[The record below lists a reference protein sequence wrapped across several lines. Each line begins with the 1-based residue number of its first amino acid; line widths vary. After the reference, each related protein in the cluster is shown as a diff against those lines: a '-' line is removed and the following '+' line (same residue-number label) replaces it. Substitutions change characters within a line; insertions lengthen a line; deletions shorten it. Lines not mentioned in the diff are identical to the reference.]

1 MAYLTLITTIINR
14 KSVQFLRVTR
24 NHRLEIRK
32 AASSLVPRLTFGEQ
46 EKTLTRKEERA
57 IFERIAQRQIVITN
71 FHNGY
76 GITIS

>member
-14 KSVQFLRVTR
+14 KSVQFLGVTK
-24 NHRLEIRK
+24 NHRLEIIK
-32 AASSLVPRLTFGEQ
+32 NASSLVPLLTFAEQ
-46 EKTLTRKEERA
+46 EENLTRKEGRPD
-57 IFERIAQRQIVITN
+57 FERLAQRQIVITN